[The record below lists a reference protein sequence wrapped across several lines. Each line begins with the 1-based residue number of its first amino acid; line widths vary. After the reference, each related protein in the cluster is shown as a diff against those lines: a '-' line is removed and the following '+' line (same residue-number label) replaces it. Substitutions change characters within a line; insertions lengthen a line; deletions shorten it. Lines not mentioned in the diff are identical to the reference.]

1 MDSTIFI
8 KIYINHRFK
17 LIMLLD
23 LLTVA
28 LGVVASI
35 FLGKAS
41 DPFAMLNGHYIE
53 ILEFLVISL
62 VIYTISFY
70 LFGTNKSLW
79 SYLGV
84 NEIVSICISVVL
96 GDLLTSILY
105 QYMLPDTSQM
115 LDLLSFHLINYSG
128 YDVYK
133 NVISCLT

>member
-1 MDSTIFI
+1 MLFGKFVGDVMDRLFSS

-41 DPFAMLNGHYIE
+41 NPFAMLNDHYIE

-62 VIYTISFY
+62 VVYTISFY
-70 LFGTNKSLW
+70 LFGTNKSLMVI
-79 SYLGV
+79 LG
-84 NEIVSICISVVL
+84 C
-96 GDLLTSILY
+96 
-105 QYMLPDTSQM
+105 
-115 LDLLSFHLINYSG
+115 
-128 YDVYK
+128 
-133 NVISCLT
+133 

>member
-1 MDSTIFI
+1 MDRLFSS

-53 ILEFLVISL
+53 IFRISSDFHL
-62 VIYTISFY
+62 LYIQFSFY
-70 LFGTNKSLW
+70 LFW
-79 SYLGV
+79 
-84 NEIVSICISVVL
+84 
-96 GDLLTSILY
+96 
-105 QYMLPDTSQM
+105 
-115 LDLLSFHLINYSG
+115 H
-128 YDVYK
+128 
-133 NVISCLT
+133 